1 MSGVFILPPSSSI
14 LTQKL
19 DYLLRETSSEYIILV
34 HRSGSVISEVGQLH
48 SGDSTLF
55 AALGAAV
62 HSSSMSL
69 ARMLG
74 DDQLKY
80 QIHMGERINLYLYEV
95 GKDSLL
101 IFVTSALNNQIA
113 SLMHRMPLWVAD
125 LEEALL
131 TLGGTQTISTHSRLS
146 N

>member
-1 MSGVFILPPSSSI
+1 MSGVFILPPSSGI
-14 LTQKL
+14 LNEKL
-19 DYLLRETSSEYIILV
+19 DYLLRETSSEYIILA
-34 HRSGSVISEVGQLH
+34 HQSGSVITEVGELY

-62 HSSSMSL
+62 HSSAMSL
-69 ARMLG
+69 ARMVG
-74 DDQLKY
+74 DHQLKY
-80 QIHMGERINLYLYEV
+80 QIHKGERINLHLYSV

-101 IFVTSALNNQIA
+101 IFVTSAVEDPIDALK
-113 SLMHRMPLWVAD
+113 HRMPLWIAE
-125 LEEALL
+125 LEEVLL